1 MGSKEIFDDAPA
13 RVSPGAM
20 LQAAREA
27 RGLSALDVSQRLYWL
42 PEYVAFI
49 ERDEFERLRRPAFAR
64 GYVRAYARMLGLDET
79 MVLAGYDEAGPAPA
93 KPSAR
98 SRSPRPLPLQRT
110 GIGIMLGLGVLALL
124 VLVLWW
130 AQTGQAGTGPVYG
143 G

>member
-1 MGSKEIFDDAPA
+1 MGSKEIFDDVPA
-13 RVSPGAM
+13 QVSPGAM

-27 RGLSALDVSQRLYWL
+27 RGLSALDVAQRLFWL

-64 GYVRAYARMLGLDET
+64 GYVRAYARMLGLDENL
-79 MVLAGYDEAGPAPA
+79 VLAGYDQVRPAPV

-98 SRSPRPLPLQRT
+98 EFNPRPLPLQRT
-110 GIGIMLGLGVLALL
+110 GRGLVLGLGVLALL

-130 AQTGQAGTGPVYG
+130 AQSGQAVAGPSYG

>member
-1 MGSKEIFDDAPA
+1 MGSKEVFDDVPI

-27 RGLSALDVSQRLYWL
+27 RGLSALDVAQRLYWL
-42 PEYVAFI
+42 PEYVALI

-79 MVLAGYDEAGPAPA
+79 LVLAGYDEVRPVLVKSPVR
-93 KPSAR
+93 AR
-98 SRSPRPLPLQRT
+98 NPRPLPLQRT
-110 GIGIMLGLGVLALL
+110 GLGLMLGLGVLALL
-124 VLVLWW
+124 VLALWW
-130 AQTGQAGTGPVYG
+130 AQSGQVVAGPVYG

>member
-1 MGSKEIFDDAPA
+1 MGSKEILDDAPA

-27 RGLSALDVSQRLYWL
+27 RGLSAQDVAQRLFWL

-79 MVLAGYDEAGPAPA
+79 LVLAGYDEVRPAPVQ
-93 KPSAR
+93 SSVRAR
-98 SRSPRPLPLQRT
+98 NPRPLPLQRT
-110 GIGIMLGLGVLALL
+110 GLGLMLGLGVLALL

-130 AQTGQAGTGPVYG
+130 AQSGQAVAGPSYG

>member
-1 MGSKEIFDDAPA
+1 MGSKEIFDETPA

-27 RGLSALDVSQRLYWL
+27 RGLSALDVAQRLFWL

-64 GYVRAYARMLGLDET
+64 GYVRAYARMLGLDEA
-79 MVLAGYDEAGPAPA
+79 MVLAGYDEVRPAPA
-93 KPSAR
+93 KAPFKVR
-98 SRSPRPLPLQRT
+98 SQRPLPLQRT
-110 GIGIMLGLGVLALL
+110 GFGIMFGLGVLALL
-124 VLVLWW
+124 VLGLWW
-130 AQTGQAGTGPVYG
+130 AQSGQATTGALYG

>member
-1 MGSKEIFDDAPA
+1 MGSKEVFAETPA

-27 RGLSALDVSQRLYWL
+27 RGLTALNVAERLFWL

-64 GYVRAYARMLGLDET
+64 GYVRAYARMLGLDEAL
-79 MVLAGYDEAGPAPA
+79 VLAGFDEVRPLPAV
-93 KPSAR
+93 PSAR
-98 SRSPRPLPLQRT
+98 ARSARPLPLQRT
-110 GIGIMLGLGVLALL
+110 GVGIIFGLGVLALL
-124 VLVLWW
+124 VLGLWW
-130 AQTGQAGTGPVYG
+130 AQSGQAVAGPVYG